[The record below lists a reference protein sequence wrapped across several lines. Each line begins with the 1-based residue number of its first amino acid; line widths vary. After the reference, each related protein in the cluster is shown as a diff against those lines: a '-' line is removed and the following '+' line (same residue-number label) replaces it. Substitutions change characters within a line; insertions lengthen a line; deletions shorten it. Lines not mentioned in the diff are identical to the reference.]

1 MGFLDKLFKFNRSEV
16 RQPEDL
22 YDIIVT
28 EDMITVVA
36 PSNETGQIRWTDIN
50 EIWFYNTDKGPIE
63 PDVWLVL
70 IGESGKC
77 ALPQGNKI
85 ADEVYYTVSKYEN
98 FSYKNAIAS
107 ATCTDN
113 VQFLLWK
120 RSDKL

>member
-98 FSYKNAIAS
+98 FNYKNAIAS

-120 RSDKL
+120 RDDKL